1 MEDDPREQIRCQ
13 LCTRDAV
20 LSVTGQF
27 SGEQRTFL
35 VCGGCADELRRIRR
49 TWAIGLP
56 HRIEDECI
64 VIPRTQPGY
73 EGYVPGSSTLVRPG
87 QPLPKFK

>member
-1 MEDDPREQIRCQ
+1 MEDDPQEQIRCQ

-20 LSVTGQF
+20 LSVSGQL

-56 HRIEDECI
+56 RRSEDEHI

-73 EGYVPGSSTLVRPG
+73 EGHVTGPFTLVRPG